1 MKKKKRGTELNFKT
15 KIYVRLRSAVDDSAG
30 NAVRAACSKMS
41 DMTFKK
47 LRLGKLIE
55 IDFEADSEEYANE
68 EVNKLCKRF
77 LANEVIEDYEFN
89 VWSVEQ

>member
-1 MKKKKRGTELNFKT
+1 MNFKT
-15 KIYVRLRSAVDDSAG
+15 KIYVRLRAAVDDSAG

-41 DMTFKK
+41 DMTFNK

-55 IDFEADSEEYANE
+55 IDFQAKDEDHANE
-68 EVNKLCKRF
+68 EINRLCKRF
-77 LANEVIEDYEFN
+77 LANEVIEDYEFK

>member
-1 MKKKKRGTELNFKT
+1 MNFKT
-15 KIYVRLRSAVDDSAG
+15 KIYVRLRAAVDDSAG

-41 DMTFKK
+41 DMTFNK

-55 IDFEADSEEYANE
+55 IDFEAKDEDYANE
-68 EVNKLCKRF
+68 EIKKLCKRF
-77 LANEVIEDYEFN
+77 LANEVIEDYEFK